1 MTPDQIAQ
9 RLSDQLRRIN
19 YVRRDQEIINASTR
33 LSNLF
38 AQNKGGGYVRR
49 PIQIRANRIDL
60 ELSQEAKRSFL
71 KKSNSLFQADDF
83 LASRP
88 WWSGTATQATN
99 FLKRQ
104 KITPLST
111 DSAARLRLKR
121 IAALEDQYGR
131 SGAENIVAEEDAE
144 RVAEAQKSRRRARAK
159 GRFNAWFDSL
169 EEWEQDKFQLTQR
182 YGGGQEGARRA
193 EEAQQRNAFRQFPWL
208 KTLHKAGIIQARDI
222 PKMAKSLEKLSKTPF
237 IGSFIKH
244 PGLAIGSALAAT
256 VYKYMSYASQTAK
269 LGALADYTGISLAR
283 LKSAGHT
290 ISDWGGNE
298 KDIAS
303 SMSGFMGAQG
313 LMMMGLGGTEHL
325 KKDALALGGN
335 ILGSGKYGFMTSQER
350 MERYSKAIREAYR
363 SGDVNKGVALAK
375 LAGFSPAMVEAVLQR
390 KDFWS
395 DTSFYESKDRVL
407 GGRKVGEATN
417 RIIDDPI
424 REATRAFESQIK
436 NGLTPYLIPGM
447 FTPTLPKYKLP
458 DKVKQADE
466 AARSADT
473 FNSGGYNTDDKQ
485 SSARSVNI
493 TINTGDL
500 SLPNVQNANDFVM
513 ALSNEGIRRSQRAE
527 ILTTFDTMAV

>member
-9 RLSDQLRRIN
+9 SLSNQLRRIN
-19 YVRRDQEIINASTR
+19 FIRRDQEIINASTR

-38 AQNKGGGYVRR
+38 AQNQGGGYIRR
-49 PIQIRANRIDL
+49 PIQVRANRIDL

-71 KKSNSLFQADDF
+71 KRSNALFQADDF
-83 LASRP
+83 LAARP
-88 WWSGTATQATN
+88 WWSGTATQASN

-104 KITPLST
+104 MVTMLST
-111 DSAARLRLKR
+111 DSSYMAKRKR
-121 IAALEDQYGR
+121 IAALEGQYGLT
-131 SGAENIVAEEDAE
+131 GAESIVAEEDAE
-144 RVAEAQKSRRRARAK
+144 RVAEAKRARKGARAK

-169 EEWEQDKFQLTQR
+169 EDWEKDKFQLTQR

-193 EEAQQRNAFRQFPWL
+193 EEAQRRSAFRQFPWL
-208 KTLHKAGIIQARDI
+208 KTLNKAGIIQVRDI
-222 PKMAKSLEKLSKTPF
+222 PKMAKYLEKLSKTPV
-237 IGSFIKH
+237 IGSLIKH
-244 PGLAIGSALAAT
+244 PGILIGSAFAG
-256 VYKYMSYASQTAK
+256 VMYKYMSYASQAAK
-269 LGALADYTGISLAR
+269 LGALADFTGISLAR

-290 ISDWGGNE
+290 ISDWGGSE

-363 SGDVNKGVALAK
+363 SGDANKGVALAQ
-375 LAGFSPAMVEAVLQR
+375 LAGFSPAMVEAVLQG

-395 DTSFYESKDRVL
+395 YTSFYESKDSFLGSKKFGEGINRV
-407 GGRKVGEATN
+407 N
-417 RIIDDPI
+417 DDPFA
-424 REATRAFESQIK
+424 EVSKSWTNLIK
-436 NGLTPYLIPGM
+436 GGMGYGIPGM
-447 FTPTLPKYKLP
+447 NVPTLYPHGIS
-458 DKVKQADE
+458 DKVKQVDA
-466 AARSADT
+466 AARSADS
-473 FNSGGYNTDDKQ
+473 FNSGAYNTDDKQ
-485 SSARSVNI
+485 SSTRSVNI

-513 ALSNEGIRRSQRAE
+513 ALSNDGIRRSQRAE